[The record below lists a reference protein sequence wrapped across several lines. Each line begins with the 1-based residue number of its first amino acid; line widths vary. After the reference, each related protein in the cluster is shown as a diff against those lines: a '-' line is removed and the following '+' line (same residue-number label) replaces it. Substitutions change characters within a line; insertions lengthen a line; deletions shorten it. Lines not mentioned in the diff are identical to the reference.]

1 MRDADKTFQERN
13 TNRINLA
20 EVKAEEYFKKKGV
33 TLVRFGFDEKDPP
46 MQTFEWFKLPEIVRS
61 SPDFIAIH
69 NESAFI
75 EVKGFYTTLKI
86 KVHDLIMM
94 NYWDQVMP
102 LYLYCYDNF
111 DQQGYTIKYQD
122 LYKQIHVQPVD
133 RYKDN
138 QKVYYKLTK
147 AVLEGVKS

>member
-1 MRDADKTFQERN
+1 LKDYQKTYQERN
-13 TNRINLA
+13 TDRINLA

-46 MQTFEWFKLPEIVRS
+46 MQTNEWFKLPEIVRS
-61 SPDFIAIH
+61 SPDFIII
-69 NESAFI
+69 NKKSAFM
-75 EVKGFYTTLKI
+75 EVKGFYQELKI

-94 NYWDQVMP
+94 NYWNQVMP
-102 LYLYCYDNF
+102 LYLYCYDNS
-111 DQQGYTIKYQD
+111 DQQSYTIKYQD
-122 LYKQIHVQPVD
+122 LYDQIHIQPVD

-147 AVLEGVKS
+147 AILKGVQL